1 MAEKQQTEAITRRA
15 RMYLTFLPTT
25 HLQTCPSDVG
35 DIEHEPVKRQRRLL
49 PGDAL
54 CGSFSSRWREP
65 RESKYLFMHGCS
77 MLSLARR
84 GSDWNDLLVRPHC
97 SPSASRW
104 NLMSFCTT
112 LRVPSVRCFISG
124 RFYSHVYETFA
135 LEAFS
140 GASPPSRCLPLLS
153 LRCPR
158 ANEHLTPPSVITIS
172 TGDALALTDCW
183 IKGE

>member
-1 MAEKQQTEAITRRA
+1 MEEKQQTKAITRRA

-25 HLQTCPSDVG
+25 QLQTCPSDVG

-54 CGSFSSRWREP
+54 CGSFSSCWREP

-140 GASPPSRCLPLLS
+140 GASPPSLCLPLLS
-153 LRCPR
+153 LRCPK

-183 IKGE
+183 IKGY

>member
-1 MAEKQQTEAITRRA
+1 
-15 RMYLTFLPTT
+15 MYLTFLPTT
-25 HLQTCPSDVG
+25 QLQTSPSDVG
-35 DIEHEPVKRQRRLL
+35 DIEHEPVTRQRRLL

-54 CGSFSSRWREP
+54 CGSFSSCWREP
-65 RESKYLFMHGCS
+65 RESKYLFMQGCS

-124 RFYSHVYETFA
+124 RFYIHVYETFA

-140 GASPPSRCLPLLS
+140 GASSPSLCLPSPLF
-153 LRCPR
+153 CPSNVR
-158 ANEHLTPPSVITIS
+158 ELMNI
-172 TGDALALTDCW
+172 
-183 IKGE
+183 